1 MLNIP
6 IPLEIASFLSVPF
19 PHRVLHASLGL
30 PLTHNPP
37 RSLAL
42 GQRSPGDGEA
52 FLTPSE
58 MDSDLAM
65 ALRMS
70 EEENRERQLEIER
83 EEKLLQEILELSLQ
97 EK

>member
-1 MLNIP
+1 MASYSPARKASIP
-6 IPLEIASFLSVPF
+6 SLLLR
-19 PHRVLHASLGL
+19 RVLHASLGL
-30 PLTHNPP
+30 PLNNHHVP

-58 MDSDLAM
+58 MDSDLVL
-65 ALRMS
+65 ALRIS
-70 EEENRERQLEIER
+70 EQEQNERQLEIER
-83 EEKLLQEILELSLQ
+83 EEKLLQEILALSLQ

>member
-1 MLNIP
+1 MGN
-6 IPLEIASFLSVPF
+6 
-19 PHRVLHASLGL
+19 GNGY
-30 PLTHNPP
+30 NPP

-58 MDSDLAM
+58 IDSDLAM
-65 ALRMS
+65 ALRLS
-70 EEENRERQLEIER
+70 EQEDRERQLEMER
-83 EEKLLQEILELSLQ
+83 EDKMLQEILALSLQ

>member
-1 MLNIP
+1 M
-6 IPLEIASFLSVPF
+6 
-19 PHRVLHASLGL
+19 LHASLGL
-30 PLTHNPP
+30 PLNHNHTPP

-58 MDSDLAM
+58 MDNDLAL
-65 ALRMS
+65 ALRLS
-70 EEENRERQLEIER
+70 EQEQEERQKQMDQD
-83 EEKLLQEILELSLQ
+83 EKMLQEILALSLQ